1 MNVTL
6 KDGNTRDYSID
17 QALFFRKKN
26 GNWVCYEMTNEDVTK
41 PVGKV
46 RITFINDG
54 TTLSSEFYDTNA
66 TSLMAPVVAT
76 PEGKVFSGWV
86 KEEVNNGVKELTVV
100 FTPDESGLVTIGTG
114 VTLEPMTLYALFED
128 PQ

>member
-1 MNVTL
+1 
-6 KDGNTRDYSID
+6 
-17 QALFFRKKN
+17 
-26 GNWVCYEMTNEDVTK
+26 
-41 PVGKV
+41 
-46 RITFINDG
+46 
-54 TTLSSEFYDTNA
+54 
-66 TSLMAPVVAT
+66 MAPVVAT